1 MSEMSSRSG
10 LGMESLGELR
20 FYDYVKM
27 LKRRRW
33 WIGFVVV
40 AITCATSMVALR
52 LPSFYK
58 SETTIQVDPQK
69 VAGDLFP
76 SPVTSSV
83 ADRLSIVRQQ
93 ILSPNR
99 LHMLIEQLG
108 LFSDEIASRG
118 EERILKRMQDSV
130 SLDVLDTGGQR
141 LGAFRVGYTA
151 ADPVVASRVAN
162 ALAETIISEN
172 LRARKVQFSGT
183 TDFLQGELADTKK
196 QLEMKEAELGR
207 IKSTYV
213 ADLPESKQY
222 HLEALSN
229 LRTQL
234 QALQDRINNDQQQKV
249 YLQSMSANS
258 YPAVDADTESGGAA
272 SGSPEQA
279 QIQKLEAR
287 LSELRA
293 RYGPSH
299 PDVRRTQSELN
310 SLKAKAAQEER
321 EAAQTQ
327 MPAEPK
333 PAEKPRRNPV
343 LDAQMGKLDQE
354 IADATKQVKAIQQQ
368 IDAHSGKL
376 EMEPVFEQQ
385 IAGVMRDYDTLRAH
399 YNRLL
404 DKKLSAEMAEELDD
418 RQKGERFIVLDAAP
432 IPRLPSGP
440 NRGLLML
447 AGLFGG
453 LVGGIALAL
462 VLELTDESVRS
473 EQEAVSIFGKS
484 VLAGIPAI
492 ITRKD
497 LVRGRVIRIAGLLG
511 TATAAMAIGLAIV
524 FLTGRIG

>member
-1 MSEMSSRSG
+1 MSSRSG
-10 LGMESLGELR
+10 LGMDSLGELQ
-20 FYDYVKM
+20 FHDYVQM

-40 AITCATSMVALR
+40 AISSATTVVALR

-69 VAGDLFP
+69 VAGDLVP

-99 LHMLIEQLG
+99 LHVLVEQLG
-108 LFSDEIASRG
+108 LYPDEIASKG
-118 EERILKRMQDSV
+118 EERILKRMQDSI
-130 SLDVLDTGGQR
+130 SLDVLESGGQR
-141 LGAFRVGYTA
+141 LSAFRVGYTA
-151 ADPVVASRVAN
+151 ADPIVASRVAN
-162 ALAETIISEN
+162 ALAEAIIAEN
-172 LRARKVQFSGT
+172 LRARRLQFSGT
-183 TDFLQGELADTKK
+183 TDFLQTELADTKK
-196 QLEMKEAELGR
+196 QLETKEAELGG
-207 IKSTYV
+207 IKSRYV

-249 YLQSMSANS
+249 YLQSMVANS
-258 YPAVDADTESGGAA
+258 YPAVDADADAGG
-272 SGSPEQA
+272 SSSSSPEQA
-279 QIQKLEAR
+279 QIQKLEAH

-299 PDVRRTQSELN
+299 PDVRRTQNELN

-321 EAAQTQ
+321 EAAPAQT
-327 MPAEPK
+327 PAEPK
-333 PAEKPRRNPV
+333 QPEKTRRNPV
-343 LDAQMGKLDQE
+343 LDAQMGKLNQE
-354 IADATKQVKAIQQQ
+354 IADATKQAAAIQQQ
-368 IDAHSGKL
+368 IDSHSSKL

-385 IAGVMRDYDTLRAH
+385 IAGVMRDYDTLRGH

-432 IPRLPSGP
+432 IPRMASGP
-440 NRGLLML
+440 NRGLIIL
-447 AGLFGG
+447 AGLFGS

-462 VLELTDESVRS
+462 VLELTDESLRS
-473 EQEAVSIFGKS
+473 EHEATSIFGKT
-484 VLAGIPAI
+484 VLAGIPVI
-492 ITRKD
+492 ITHKE
-497 LVRGRVIRIAGLLG
+497 LVRGRMIRI
-511 TATAAMAIGLAIV
+511 IGLVGTGAVAGALGLVITV
-524 FLTGRIG
+524 LTGRFS